1 MQILFAIVALFW
13 WIAVWGLKDLLIE
26 HWTKQ
31 EKMYFYLVILAL
43 IGLIVWRFPHIVGRF

>member
-31 EKMYFYLVILAL
+31 EKMYFYLIILAL
-43 IGLIVWRFPHIVGRF
+43 IGVIVWRFPHIVGRF